1 MFLYFRKI
9 SGLLEDYLEK
19 TDGRTPQ
26 KAGIEKV
33 RSNVENKADNNNKWK
48 VYLYI
53 SDL

>member
-1 MFLYFRKI
+1 MFLYSRKI
-9 SGLLEDYLEK
+9 SGSHSWRK

-26 KAGIEKV
+26 KAGIEKE